1 MKDTDYNFTHFTNP
15 NQGLYTETWR
25 EESPIPYDDID
36 TTALFEATAN
46 LFPQFLL
53 EDEEDGA
60 IPINSAN
67 FSAKYY
73 KNKRL
78 LKDKVWLDTAIFER
92 FLNQDQVADN
102 TILKPIA
109 AKPPPQNFNTSYD
122 TTQGDDLTIA
132 QFLLNGYGPE
142 TLDILGN
149 DLNDSL
155 ADVSSEYFSSRRQ
168 GSYGSHTPRVGRRQ
182 PSFHTPI

>member
-1 MKDTDYNFTHFTNP
+1 MKDTNYNYTHFTTP

-53 EDEEDGA
+53 EDDEDGA

-92 FLNQDQVADN
+92 FLNHQHVSDG

-109 AKPPPQNFNTSYD
+109 AKVDTAFD
-122 TTQGDDLTIA
+122 TTILGELTIA

-142 TLDILGN
+142 TLDILGQE
-149 DLNDSL
+149 LNDSL
-155 ADVSSEYFSSRRQ
+155 VDVSEIRRQ
-168 GSYGSHTPRVGRRQ
+168 SYGTPRGRRQ
-182 PSFHTPI
+182 ASFHTPGTR